1 MKHTDASLVKL
12 TEDIT
17 LTIRSLTYIPLLLA
31 MPLLMQAGPVWFTG
45 TPADASTL
53 PDTPALPQLGG
64 VLINFDSLAQC
75 PTFPPSGCT
84 NYSGNTFSGVTISS
98 PDGLYAIP
106 FSAQTAPN
114 ELFDNSAEGSA
125 NITVMTAGGETA
137 FGVGIADS
145 DPVTITLQ
153 ALGAG
158 GVALGAPDV
167 ITITETGGNPGNGYY
182 YVTDTSADL
191 FGFTITQ
198 SVSDPSFSGLAID
211 DVQAA
216 TPEPSTLLLL
226 SAGAAIFAVRRL
238 RKRA

>member
-1 MKHTDASLVKL
+1 
-12 TEDIT
+12 
-17 LTIRSLTYIPLLLA
+17 LTIRPLLYVPMMLV
-31 MPLLMQAGPVWFTG
+31 MPLLMQAEPVWFTG
-45 TPADASTL
+45 TPADDSTL
-53 PDTPALPQLGG
+53 PNKAASPNLRG
-64 VLINFDSLAQC
+64 VLINFDSLPSCQL
-75 PTFPPSGCT
+75 FPPSSPCT
-84 NYSGNTFSGVTISS
+84 NYSGTAFSGVTISS

-106 FSAQTAPN
+106 FSAQTPQN
-114 ELFDNSAEGSA
+114 ELFDNSAQGSA
-125 NITVMTAGGETA
+125 SITVGTSVGQYA

-158 GVALGAPDV
+158 GVAFGAPDV
-167 ITITETGGNPGNGYY
+167 VTITETGGNPGNGYF
-182 YVTDTSADL
+182 YVEDTTADL

-198 SVSDPSFSGLAID
+198 SVSDPGFSGLAID

-226 SAGAAIFAVRRL
+226 SAGAAILAARRL

>member
-1 MKHTDASLVKL
+1 
-12 TEDIT
+12 
-17 LTIRSLTYIPLLLA
+17 LTIRPLLHIPLLLM
-31 MPLLMQAGPVWFTG
+31 MPLLMQAGPVWSAG
-45 TPADASTL
+45 TPAGDSSL
-53 PDTPALPQLGG
+53 PNTPASPNLGG
-64 VLINFDSLAQC
+64 LLINFDSLASC
-75 PTFPPSGCT
+75 PTFPVSGCT
-84 NYSGNTFSGVTISS
+84 NFSGNTFSGVTISS

-125 NITVMTAGGETA
+125 SITVSTSGGLYG

-158 GVALGAPDV
+158 RVAFGPADV
-167 ITITETGGNPGNGYY
+167 ITITEIGGNPGNGYY
-182 YVTDTSADL
+182 YVQDTTPDL
-191 FGFTITQ
+191 YGFTITQ

-216 TPEPSTLLLL
+216 TPEPSTFLLL
-226 SAGAAIFAVRRL
+226 SAGAAIFAARRL

>member
-1 MKHTDASLVKL
+1 M
-12 TEDIT
+12 
-17 LTIRSLTYIPLLLA
+17 TIRPLIYIPLFLA

-45 TPADASTL
+45 TPADNSSL
-53 PDTPALPQLGG
+53 PNTPASPKLGG
-64 VLINFDSLAQC
+64 VLINFDGLASC

-84 NYSGNTFSGVTISS
+84 NYSGTTFSGVTISS
-98 PDGLYAIP
+98 PDGLEAIP
-106 FSAQTAPN
+106 FSGQTAPN
-114 ELFDNSAEGSA
+114 ELYDNSAGGSA
-125 NITVMTAGGETA
+125 SITVQTLGGQYA

-158 GVALGAPDV
+158 GVALGAPDIV
-167 ITITETGGNPGNGYY
+167 TITEIGGNPGNGYY
-182 YVTDTSADL
+182 YVQDTSADL

-198 SVSDPSFSGLAID
+198 SVSDPGFSGLAID

-216 TPEPSTLLLL
+216 TPEPSTFLLL
-226 SAGAAIFAVRRL
+226 SAGAAIFAARRL

>member
-1 MKHTDASLVKL
+1 MAVSLVKL
-12 TEDIT
+12 TEDNT
-17 LTIRSLTYIPLLLA
+17 VTIKPLLYIPLMLT

-45 TPADASTL
+45 TPADDSSL
-53 PDTPALPQLGG
+53 PNTPASPYLGG
-64 VLINFDSLAQC
+64 ELINFDSLASC

-106 FSAQTAPN
+106 YSAQTAPN
-114 ELFDNSAEGSA
+114 ELYDNSAEGSA
-125 NITVMTAGGETA
+125 NITVTTPVGLGG

-158 GVALGAPDV
+158 DVAFGAPDV
-167 ITITETGGNPGNGYY
+167 ITIPETGGNPGNGYY
-182 YVTDTSADL
+182 YVEDTTPDL
-191 FGFTITQ
+191 YGFTITE
-198 SVSDPSFSGLAID
+198 SASDPSYSGLAID

-216 TPEPSTLLLL
+216 TPEPSTFLLLL
-226 SAGAAIFAVRRL
+226 SAGAAIFSAQRL

>member
-1 MKHTDASLVKL
+1 
-12 TEDIT
+12 
-17 LTIRSLTYIPLLLA
+17 

-45 TPADASTL
+45 TPADDSNL
-53 PDTPALPQLGG
+53 PNKPALPNLGG
-64 VLINFDSLAQC
+64 VLINFDSLASC

-84 NYSGNTFSGVTISS
+84 DYSGTTFSGVTISS

-114 ELFDNSAEGSA
+114 ELFDNSAAGSA
-125 NITVMTAGGETA
+125 SITVSTTGPQYA
-137 FGVGIADS
+137 FGVGISDS
-145 DPVTITLQ
+145 DPVTISLQ

-167 ITITETGGNPGNGYY
+167 ITITETGGNPGNGYF
-182 YVTDTSADL
+182 YVTDTLGEL

-198 SVSDPSFSGLAID
+198 SQSDPGFSGLAID

-216 TPEPSTLLLL
+216 TPEPSTFLLL
-226 SAGAAIFAVRRL
+226 SAGAAIFAGRRL